1 MLSVLAGAVNI
12 TGIVPQLLTMLRAR
26 SSKGQSSVGWLLAA
40 TCSGSLLFVNSVG
53 YHAFLLAG
61 GNFLSMSG
69 CLTASG
75 LARYFRGNAGDPG
88 EALEALTEA
97 PQEVIA
103 ELQSP
108 ELHALT
114 ETVIEE
120 ECRRTGEPIPEQVL
134 CELPTC
140 EFEALRELVL
150 GEHDR
155 RAGTRDLS
163 PVLA

>member
-1 MLSVLAGAVNI
+1 
-12 TGIVPQLLTMLRAR
+12 
-26 SSKGQSSVGWLLAA
+26 LAA
-40 TCSGSLLFVNSVG
+40 TCSGSLLFVNAVG

-69 CLTASG
+69 CLTASS
-75 LARYFRGNAGDPG
+75 LARYFRGNAGDSG

-97 PQEVIA
+97 PQEVVA
-103 ELQSP
+103 ELRSHD
-108 ELHALT
+108 LHALT

-120 ECRRTGEPIPEQVL
+120 ERRRTGEAIPEQVLSELPAPDLASLSEAVLEEQHRRTGEPIPEQVA

-140 EFEALRELVL
+140 EFEALREVVL

-155 RAGTRDLS
+155 RTGTRDLS
-163 PVLA
+163 PALG

>member
-1 MLSVLAGAVNI
+1 VLSVLAGAVNI
-12 TGIVPQLLTMLRAR
+12 TGIVPQLLTMVRAR

-40 TCSGSLLFVNSVG
+40 TCSGSLLFVNAVG

-69 CLTASG
+69 CLTASS

-97 PQEVIA
+97 PQEVVA
-103 ELQSP
+103 ELPAP
-108 ELHALT
+108 ELASLSGA
-114 ETVIEE
+114 VLEE
-120 ECRRTGEPIPEQVL
+120 QHRRTGELIPEQVV

-150 GEHDR
+150 EEHDR
-155 RAGTRDLS
+155 RTGDRDLA
-163 PVLA
+163 PALA